1 MTQHQTDMALVM
13 GVLALLSL
21 IPAAIALR
29 RARAFGDWDLTSTM
43 ILLVGVL
50 ANLSTILYVVHS
62 GRSERLD
69 SLGDVVIGLPTWVNQ
84 IGAVANGTMLVAC
97 LAFALHR
104 LLIAR
109 AKVRAAPLIA
119 LALALLLT
127 FSDGLHGLELFAPR
141 QLVLLAAL
149 LAAAVARPGRPAF
162 VGGAAVVLL
171 TTLLGGVE
179 ALVQPD
185 TVLRECRPDN
195 PCGVLGILYAGV
207 FTNENIFSLLLVVGI
222 PFVWLG
228 LRGPVRIVLA
238 FYVAFV
244 AVASGSRLATA
255 TAVATLV
262 FLIVLRPRLP
272 EEAKPGDRRVSTGKL
287 LLTAPILGVAAAVG
301 LIAPFHHPGPGTLGD
316 RALIWDMARDE
327 LHDGTWF
334 GLGGKAWAAKYP
346 AGEIPAA
353 VSPSLHNQWIDLL
366 FAGGVVALALFV
378 TLLVVLLVR
387 GGATAYP
394 AAASVLL
401 PVLLTSVLERPWS
414 FSISNSLTFALV
426 TAVLVPTALRRA
438 TAAAAPG
445 SGSSPA
451 ELPAR
456 TPRRSPSATGP
467 VRSTRR

>member
-1 MTQHQTDMALVM
+1 MTPHQTDMALVM

-21 IPAAIALR
+21 IPATIALR

-50 ANLSTILYVVHS
+50 ANLPTVLYVAHT

-69 SLGDVVIGLPTWVNQ
+69 SMGDVVIGLPTWVNQ
-84 IGAVANGTMLVAC
+84 IGSVANGTMLVVC

-109 AKVRAAPLIA
+109 AQVRAAPLIA
-119 LALALLLT
+119 LAIALLLT
-127 FSDGLHGLELFAPR
+127 FSDGLHGLELLAPR

-162 VGGAAVVLL
+162 VGGASVVLL

-179 ALVQPD
+179 ALIQPD

-228 LRGPVRIVLA
+228 LRGPVRVVLA

-244 AVASGSRLATA
+244 AVASGSRLAAA

-262 FLIVLRPRLP
+262 FLIVIRPRLP
-272 EEAKPGDRRVSTGKL
+272 EEAAPGRGVSTGKL
-287 LLTAPILGVAAAVG
+287 LLTAPVLAAAAAVG
-301 LIAPFHHPGPGTLGD
+301 LLAPFHHPGPDTLGD

-327 LHDGTWF
+327 LHQGTWF

-353 VSPSLHNQWIDLL
+353 VSPSLHNQWIDVL

-378 TLLVVLLVR
+378 LLLVVLLVR
-387 GGATAYP
+387 GGRTAYP

-426 TAVLVPTALRRA
+426 AAVLTPTAVSRA
-438 TAAAAPG
+438 AVAAAPG

-451 ELPAR
+451 EPPAR
-456 TPRRSPSATGP
+456 TPRRSPSATAR